1 MIEKVLITGATGL
14 VGTHLLYWYRKKPRV
29 HVTALYHTDIPEHLK
44 ELSKEDWVDFI
55 KANLFKEGY
64 AFDVLESYDTIIHA
78 ATYGQ
83 PNKFIADKT
92 GTILLNTYVTEY
104 LLGDCLQTHGRFLFL
119 STSEVYNG
127 AIPPYEENTM
137 GTTTPSHPRAVYIE
151 GKRCGETIVNIYRER
166 GANAKSVRLSLAYG
180 EGTRKN
186 DGRALNRFIQKGLQN
201 SEIRLMDKGEA
212 LRTYIY
218 AEDAVEMMMNVLY
231 RGKYEVYNIGGDS
244 TVTIA
249 ELANMIGKETGKPV
263 VLGHGTGAEGAPQD
277 TKMSIQRYI
286 DEFGQPEFTPLEE
299 GLKRTIEFQ
308 KKLYAANISKDRK

>member
-1 MIEKVLITGATGL
+1 MTEKVLITGATGL
-14 VGTHLLYWYRKKPRV
+14 VGTHLLNWYRKKPYV
-29 HVTALYHTDIPEHLK
+29 HLTALYHNSIPEHLE
-44 ELSKEDWVDFI
+44 ELVGEDWIRFLIYPKDI
-55 KANLFKEGY
+55 LF
-64 AFDVLESYDTIIHA
+64 YDTIIHA

-83 PNKFIADKT
+83 PNKFMENKLE
-92 GTILLNTYVTEY
+92 TIKVNTRRTEE
-104 LLGDCLQTHGRFLFL
+104 LLGGYLNNNGKFLFI
-119 STSEVYNG
+119 STSELYNG
-127 AIPPYEENTM
+127 ATPPYTEHSI
-137 GTTTPSHPRAVYIE
+137 GITTPSHPRAAYIE

-201 SEIRLMDKGEA
+201 SEIRLMDEGKA

-218 AEDAVEMMMNVLY
+218 VGDAVEMMMNVLY
-231 RGKYEVYNIGGDS
+231 KGEKEVYNIGGDS
-244 TVTIA
+244 TVTIV

-263 VLGHGTGAEGAPQD
+263 MLGHGTGAEGAPQD

>member
-14 VGTHLLYWYRKKPRV
+14 VGTHLLNYYRKKPYV
-29 HVTALYHTDIPEHLK
+29 HVTAFYHNGIPEHLLD
-44 ELSKEDWVDFI
+44 LSNEGWVEFTDYI
-55 KANLFKEGY
+55 GVGDIYE
-64 AFDVLESYDTIIHA
+64 TIIHA

-83 PNKFIADKT
+83 PSKFLEDKAE
-92 GTILLNTYVTEY
+92 TIRLNTQRMLG
-104 LLGDCLQTHGRFLFL
+104 LLDGHLYYNGNFLFL
-119 STSEVYNG
+119 STSELYNG
-127 AIPPYEENTM
+127 ATPPYTEYSI
-137 GTTTPSHPRAVYIE
+137 GTTTPSHPRAAYIE

-201 SEIRLMDKGEA
+201 SEIRLMDEGKA

-218 AEDAVEMMMNVLY
+218 VGDAVEMMMNVLY
-231 RGKYEVYNIGGDS
+231 KGEKEVYNIGGDS
-244 TVTIA
+244 TVTIV